1 MHSDFVDV
9 TSILVSDGYLT
20 LRSKESIELF
30 NELVEQGLIWDVLSN
45 LFNDY
50 AENKTSIDNLSD
62 QIKALVQVNKV
73 MLQKMTNGTIIE
85 PKEKLVESQPKE
97 ISIGAPKKAL
107 KGKGNLM
114 AQLKS
119 GFNKIK

>member
-20 LRSKESIELF
+20 LRSKESIALF

-50 AENKTSIDNLSD
+50 AENKT
-62 QIKALVQVNKV
+62 KALVQVNKV

-85 PKEKLVESQPKE
+85 PKEKIVESQPKE